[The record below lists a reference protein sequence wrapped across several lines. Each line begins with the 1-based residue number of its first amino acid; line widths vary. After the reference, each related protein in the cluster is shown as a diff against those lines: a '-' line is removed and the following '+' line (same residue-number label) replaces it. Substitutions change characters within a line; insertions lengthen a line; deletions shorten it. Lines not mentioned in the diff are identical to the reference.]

1 MHEDI
6 IQQCI
11 REASKADLKYRHG
24 AMIVRQG
31 CTVISGHNYMQSA
44 RLYKSV
50 HAEVDAIEQF
60 KKRYPKSWLR
70 TSVLV
75 VVRANGQGQL
85 RDSAPCISC
94 QKYIQ
99 KHEIPTTYYSTTI
112 ETS

>member
-6 IQQCI
+6 IQKCI
-11 REASKADLKYRHG
+11 LAASKADLCHRHG
-24 AMIVRQG
+24 AIIVRQG
-31 CTVISGHNYMQSA
+31 CLLVSGHNYMPSA
-44 RLYKSV
+44 RLHKSV

-70 TSVLV
+70 TAILI

-85 RDSAPCISC
+85 RNSAPCISC

-99 KHEIPTTYYSTTI
+99 KHEIPVTYYSTN
-112 ETS
+112 